1 MGGIVKDAV
10 LTNPNHIVAVT
21 DFSPETIRD
30 VIAHMRLSATFEQL
44 IFREAELNAL
54 WSLSA
59 FALQQH
65 SSADQRDR
73 IRRFR
78 EALVESHNLLGEK
91 RPLVATEPLLLF
103 AE

>member
-1 MGGIVKDAV
+1 MDAA
-10 LTNPNHIVAVT
+10 LNQAPINPGHIVAVV

-30 VIAHMRLSATFEQL
+30 VIAHMRLSTTFEHL

-59 FALQQH
+59 FALQQ
-65 SSADQRDR
+65 SPALAQRDHLDC
-73 IRRFR
+73 FR
-78 EALVESHNLLGEK
+78 EALVDSHNLLGL
-91 RPLVATEPLLLF
+91 RQPLAAIHPLLPF